1 MVGQSSRQLNQ
12 LHKLQPFLADDALV
26 FDRLRFETNTM
37 FDLALQCE
45 ILGLFHVQIE
55 QIQSRLSQGVLS
67 AEDNKFL
74 GHTLCGAAASVGA
87 LELEDIGANWTRLV
101 TSGYDL
107 SKNLKLADQ
116 RFQRATQS
124 YKI

>member
-1 MVGQSSRQLNQ
+1 MVGQSNRQLNQ
-12 LHKLQPFLADDALV
+12 LHTPSPAMADEALV

-45 ILGLFHVQIE
+45 ILGLFHAQIE

-74 GHTLCGAAASVGA
+74 GHTLCGASSSVGA
-87 LELEDIGANWTRLV
+87 LELEDIGTNWTHLV
-101 TSGYDL
+101 NAGYDL
-107 SKNLKLADQ
+107 SKNLKLADE
-116 RFQRATQS
+116 RFRRATQS

>member
-1 MVGQSSRQLNQ
+1 MVGQSNRQLNQ
-12 LHKLQPFLADDALV
+12 LHTSSPVMADDALV
-26 FDRLRFETNTM
+26 FDRLRFESNTM

-45 ILGLFHVQIE
+45 ILGLFHAQIE

-87 LELEDIGANWTRLV
+87 LELEDIGSNWTYLV
-101 TSGYDL
+101 SAGYDL
-107 SKNLKLADQ
+107 SKNLKLAGE
-116 RFQRATQS
+116 RFSRATQT